1 MNKKI
6 PELVVGE
13 NLETFVWLRILGHYS
28 KPQDIYV
35 WTLCEMRFFPP
46 FYMTCYALQGGQT
59 HLKFSENFRDPIT
72 GEPVKFQLKVT

>member
-1 MNKKI
+1 
-6 PELVVGE
+6 
-13 NLETFVWLRILGHYS
+13 
-28 KPQDIYV
+28 
-35 WTLCEMRFFPP
+35 MRFFPP